1 MVIATTVHERK
12 IYTASVYQI
21 RVSRGCNK
29 ANWDVP
35 GSKTHLLR
43 QMMSAD
49 VEGSCTGFLPAPLL
63 AAGGGVLDAL
73 SPSVAALFFFR
84 AIFFNS
90 LSMLTATCGVGDVV
104 TAKNSFLALARRSL
118 CHASRPNA
126 ELSLNL
132 PWTSLSS
139 SRPGLAALF
148 AASSP
153 SLTFEDLV
161 FHPGPGI
168 LHRKDA
174 STATGTHL
182 HGRSR

>member
-1 MVIATTVHERK
+1 M
-12 IYTASVYQI
+12 
-21 RVSRGCNK
+21 
-29 ANWDVP
+29 P

-49 VEGSCTGFLPAPLL
+49 VEGSCAGFLPAPLL

-73 SPSVAALFFFR
+73 SPSAAALFFFR

-118 CHASRPNA
+118 CHGSRPNT

-132 PWTSLSS
+132 PSTSLSS
-139 SRPGLAALF
+139 SRP
-148 AASSP
+148 
-153 SLTFEDLV
+153 
-161 FHPGPGI
+161 
-168 LHRKDA
+168 
-174 STATGTHL
+174 
-182 HGRSR
+182 